1 MVILA
6 LFLQFLQTHKC
17 PMMGLHL
24 NYTSIVKDVLMG
36 IPKSDLL
43 DVTVALIN
51 VARKLFL
58 ANSRGNR
65 PYSFEIRVY

>member
-1 MVILA
+1 
-6 LFLQFLQTHKC
+6 
-17 PMMGLHL
+17 MMGLHL